1 MAAAGGRGGAAT
13 GANPAG
19 TRSRMRKWPGHG
31 YLPRHRA
38 TRTLTSA
45 KLDVA
50 EGDLGAGQRLADRAG
65 LLGLAGEV
73 GAPGGVDPLDRAAHG
88 ELDPGD
94 AGPGDE
100 GDRGAGVE
108 LGGRGAVLLEHVGE
122 LHRVAGSVRGGDEL
136 LRGGGATA
144 GLLTAGLPGDVEGS
158 DAGGLQLGGP
168 GAGEQLAVPFGARL
182 VDHGVGHD
190 LSFTCSG
197 GPVGRRRPV
206 RAAPFITPQSGGDH
220 TGGKIGQ
227 IRDRKS
233 TRLNSSHVAI
243 SYAVFC
249 LKKKK
254 VETA

>member
-1 MAAAGGRGGAAT
+1 AGGRGGAAASAG
-13 GANPAG
+13 GARWPGGRGGRGGAAEGPVPAG
-19 TRSRMRKWPGHG
+19 TRRRDGPGRG

-38 TRTLTSA
+38 ARTFTSA

-73 GAPGGVDPLDRAAHG
+73 GEPGGIDPLDRAAHG
-88 ELDPGD
+88 ELYPGD

-206 RAAPFITPQSGGDH
+206 RAAVCHHTTERRGSHGGVSH
-220 TGGKIGQ
+220 ANP
-227 IRDRKS
+227 R
-233 TRLNSSHVAI
+233 RLAAAAAPTEVHG
-243 SYAVFC
+243 
-249 LKKKK
+249 
-254 VETA
+254 